1 MNGRTCRSTQTQR
14 QLLCNVVGV
23 IGGREVVIDKELL
36 GGNRVIVVEEGSGV
50 VVLVGILV
58 GR

>member
-1 MNGRTCRSTQTQR
+1 MNGRTCRSTQR

-23 IGGREVVIDKELL
+23 LGGREVVIDKEVL
-36 GGNRVIVVEEGSGV
+36 GGSRVIVVEGGSEV

>member
-1 MNGRTCRSTQTQR
+1 MNSRTRTSSQR
-14 QLLCNVVGV
+14 QLFCNVVRV
-23 IGGREVVIDKELL
+23 LGGSKVVIDEEVL
-36 GGNRVIVVEEGSGV
+36 GGSRVIVVEGGSEV